1 MNFGASADESATALD
16 VSSALSSSS
25 VTSPSNETSPRSHS
39 VAFGL
44 DTFGDTTVDELGRPV
59 HHAQVIRNVVEQG
72 VLADEVG
79 VDAFGVGEHHR
90 PDFAVSAPD
99 IVLAGIATRTTR
111 ITLGSAVTVLSSDDP
126 IRVFQRF
133 STIDALSNGRAEVVL
148 GRGSFTESFPLFGL
162 DLQRYEQLFNDKLD
176 LFSALLPEEP
186 VTWSGELRPPL
197 VNQRVYPETERGLAS
212 WIAVGGSPESVIRA
226 ARYRQP
232 LMLAIIGGP
241 AGRFAQF
248 GDLYREAN
256 ARVAAAGGDPGKAAP
271 RLPIAVHSPGFIAE
285 TDAKAAELSMPH
297 WLTNR
302 NHIGRQRGWG
312 DAGEADFHREVRSG
326 AMYAGSPETVA
337 QKIATTVRTLGL
349 DRFDL
354 KYASG
359 PTPHEDLQNSI
370 DLYGRKVIPRVR
382 ELLDEAGYEAG
393 VPQVVSRL

>member
-1 MNFGASADESATALD
+1 MSSESPAREPAT
-16 VSSALSSSS
+16 SS
-25 VTSPSNETSPRSHS
+25 SNETSPRPHP

-44 DTFGDTTVDELGRPV
+44 DTFGDTTVDRGGRPI
-59 HHAQVIRNVVEQG
+59 HHAQVIRDVVEQG

-99 IVLAGIATRTTR
+99 IVLAGIATRTQR

-162 DLQRYEQLFNDKLD
+162 DLQHYEQLFNEKLD
-176 LFSALLPEEP
+176 LFTALLPETP

-197 VNQRVYPETERGLAS
+197 VDQRVYPETERGLSS

-248 GDLYREAN
+248 ADLYREAN
-256 ARVAAAGGDPGKAAP
+256 ARVATAGGDRGKAAP

-393 VPQVVSRL
+393 VPQVVSRV

>member
-1 MNFGASADESATALD
+1 MNFGAPAHESATALD
-16 VSSALSSSS
+16 VSSSSLSS
-25 VTSPSNETSPRSHS
+25 NKTSPRSHQ

-44 DTFGDTTVDELGRPV
+44 DTFGDTTVDRLGRPV
-59 HHAQVIRNVVEQG
+59 HQSQVIRDVVEQG

-162 DLQRYEQLFNDKLD
+162 ELQQYEQLFNEKLD

-186 VTWSGELRPPL
+186 VTWSGQLRPPL
-197 VNQRVYPETERGLAS
+197 VAQRVYPETERGLAS

-256 ARVAAAGGDPGKAAP
+256 ARVAAAGGDLGKAAP

-393 VPQVVSRL
+393 VPQAVSRL